1 MKLLDYI
8 RGSRKG
14 KEAHRIERDAMSDP
28 LLSDALEG
36 FDRVKEENHALR
48 IENLQK
54 RMAARMQEQHTQEQK
69 LQHTQ
74 QPKLQ
79 DTRQPKHYLRNWCA
93 VACLFA
99 ALFAGGYYLL
109 LPEMEPYDRALTNVE
124 FYIDSLPAMPAAPVA
139 SKRTLS
145 KVPDAPESETKRTSA
160 PQAIAPSAP
169 RAQAIST
176 PPSEVA
182 SDTSEQVVTVKYIP
196 IKVVKEK
203 AVKEKESV
211 KEKDALKKPLL
222 GASITDRI
230 MADAKLRG
238 KVTDANGTPLVG
250 ATIRAIGT
258 QHGTVTNLDGLFY
271 LPTKPKKLEV
281 SYIGYNTVVVPPDTS
296 QVMLIAMNEDDQAL
310 SEVVVVGYGTQKKA
324 DYVGSIAPTPPA
336 KQPQPLIGLK
346 AYKRYLKENL
356 RRPTEGECQGVKGKV
371 IIRFHVDSQG
381 KPQELFVKKSLCP
394 AADEEAMRLI
404 NEGSGWTAGN
414 EIVTVTVKF

>member
-14 KEAHRIERDAMSDP
+14 QEAHRIERDAMSDP

-54 RMAARMQEQHTQEQK
+54 RMAARMQEQKQQTQQKKLQGTQEQK
-69 LQHTQ
+69 LQ
-74 QPKLQ
+74 
-79 DTRQPKHYLRNWCA
+79 DARQPKHYLRNWCA

-139 SKRTLS
+139 STRTLSTLS
-145 KVPDAPESETKRTSA
+145 KVSNAPESEAKRTSV
-160 PQAIAPSAP
+160 PQSIAPLAP
-169 RAQAIST
+169 RTQAIST

-182 SDTSEQVVTVKYIP
+182 ADTSDQVVTVKYIP
-196 IKVVKEK
+196 IGVVKE
-203 AVKEKESV
+203 
-211 KEKDALKKPLL
+211 DALKKPLL

-250 ATIRAIGT
+250 ATIRAKGT

-281 SYIGYNTVVVPPDTS
+281 SYIGYNTVVVPADTS
-296 QVMLIAMNEDDQAL
+296 QMMLIAMNEDDRAL

-324 DYVGSIAPTPPA
+324 DYVGSIAPIPHSD
-336 KQPQPLIGLK
+336 QPQPLIGLK

-356 RRPTEGECQGVKGKV
+356 RRFTEGECQGVKGKV
-371 IIRFHVDSQG
+371 IILFHVDSQG

-404 NEGSGWTAGN
+404 NEGSRWTAGN

>member
-54 RMAARMQEQHTQEQK
+54 RMAARMQEQKQQTQQKKLQGMQEQK
-69 LQHTQ
+69 LQ
-74 QPKLQ
+74 
-79 DTRQPKHYLRNWCA
+79 DARQPKHYLRNWCA

-139 SKRTLS
+139 STRTLSTLS
-145 KVPDAPESETKRTSA
+145 KVSDAPESEAKRTSV

-169 RAQAIST
+169 RTQAIST

-182 SDTSEQVVTVKYIP
+182 ADTSDQVVTVKYIP
-196 IKVVKEK
+196 IKVVKE
-203 AVKEKESV
+203 
-211 KEKDALKKPLL
+211 DALKKPLL
-222 GASITDRI
+222 GTSITDRI

-250 ATIRAIGT
+250 AAIRAIGT

-281 SYIGYNTVVVPPDTS
+281 SYIGYNTVVVPADTS
-296 QVMLIAMNEDDQAL
+296 QMMLIAMNEDDRAL

-356 RRPTEGECQGVKGKV
+356 RRPTEGECQGIKGKV
-371 IIRFHVDSQG
+371 IILFHVDSQG